1 MRRRFQQTC
10 SLFLCTLVAVSLPGC
25 KDLKEVDDISM
36 IVAVGIDEAD
46 DHQVQVSGQIV
57 DPLAARS
64 PGKRS
69 GGGGEKAF
77 TVHSEY
83 GSTVEEAINKF
94 DEHLPRK
101 TFLSHNSVV
110 VFGQTYAEHGIG
122 RALDYIERNR
132 DFRRNELLVVASDRA
147 VRVLSVPTSPEPLN
161 AVALRSLVEHGEEK
175 SVTIDST
182 QLAFMRQ
189 YLSPSHV
196 PLLARVDVNSEDEL
210 GQYGLGVLDGG
221 KLADCLSP
229 EEANALLLFLGPTQ
243 QHAITLPCDHR
254 QTSDLGMTVRILST
268 QTKVRPVVRG
278 HQIGF
283 NVQVRGQAEIERLC
297 PTDKPTPDM
306 YRAVELKVQHNIE
319 ARMHH
324 VLSREKSKHLDAM
337 QFGTALFQA
346 YPAVWHRVAQRW
358 NNLLPAVPVHL
369 DVKIHVFRS
378 GLTSKAPDAEYTR
391 EGLAPRA
398 GRDEKSR

>member
-1 MRRRFQQTC
+1 MRRRFQQAC

-25 KDLKEVDDISM
+25 KDLQEVDDISM
-36 IVAVGIDEAD
+36 IVALGIDEAD

-57 DPLAARS
+57 DPMAARS
-64 PGKRS
+64 AGKQS
-69 GGGGEKAF
+69 GGGGGKAF

-110 VFGQTYAEHGIG
+110 VFGQTDAEHGIG
-122 RALDYIERNR
+122 RALDYLERNR
-132 DFRRNELLVVASDRA
+132 RLRNELLVVATDRA
-147 VRVLSVPTSPEPLN
+147 VRLLSAPANPESLN
-161 AVALRSLVEHGEEK
+161 AGALRYLVEHGEEK

-182 QLAFMRQ
+182 QLTFMRQ

-196 PLLARVDVNSEDEL
+196 PLLARVDVNSEGQL

-221 KLADCLSP
+221 KLVDCLSP
-229 EEANALLLFLGPTQ
+229 EEANALLLFLEPTQ
-243 QHAITLPCDHR
+243 QHTITLPCDNR
-254 QTSDLGMTVRILST
+254 QISDLGMTVRILST
-268 QTKVRPVVRG
+268 QTKVRPMVRG

-283 NVQVRGQAEIERLC
+283 NVQVRGQAEIERVC
-297 PTDKPTPDM
+297 PTDKLTPDM
-306 YRAVELKVQHNIE
+306 YRNVELQVQHNIE
-319 ARMHH
+319 TRMHH
-324 VLSREKSKHLDAM
+324 ILSREKGKHLDAM

-358 NNLLPAVPVHL
+358 NNMLPAVPVHL
-369 DVKIHVFRS
+369 DVKIHMFRS

-398 GRDEKSR
+398 GRDERSR